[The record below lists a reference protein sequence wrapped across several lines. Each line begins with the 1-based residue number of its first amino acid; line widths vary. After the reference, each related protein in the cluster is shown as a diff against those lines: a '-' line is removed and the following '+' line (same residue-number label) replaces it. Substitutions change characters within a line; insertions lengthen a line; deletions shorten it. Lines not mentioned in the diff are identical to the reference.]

1 MSKMSKTWTC
11 TYNTHWQENIP
22 KHWLCK
28 TKTNIKYCSIASW
41 LHTLSKRWLFKTP
54 TIRSS
59 IFWDGRSDDNKNPT
73 TAGFSGSTCK
83 CHCHEN
89 ARLQPPPLNLP
100 SHRGEV
106 SRGGLR
112 LPHFWHS
119 WWGEGRG
126 EIGSLSVFFWVACT
140 EANLPVEV
148 CKGMQRLSYN
158 QFEVLRDCR
167 KTSSR
172 IQNKWITTNLA

>member
-59 IFWDGRSDDNKNPT
+59 IFWDGRSDDFLTRPPQGSRAALASA
-73 TAGFSGSTCK
+73 TATKTPGFSRHRWTAVPPGRGFPRWPSPPPFLAQLVRRRPRGNWELKWFFFGSPAPASQPSRKERQRICK
-83 CHCHEN
+83 GCIQPIWGVE
-89 ARLQPPPLNLP
+89 RLQEN
-100 SHRGEV
+100 
-106 SRGGLR
+106 
-112 LPHFWHS
+112 
-119 WWGEGRG
+119 
-126 EIGSLSVFFWVACT
+126 I
-140 EANLPVEV
+140 
-148 CKGMQRLSYN
+148 K
-158 QFEVLRDCR
+158 
-167 KTSSR
+167 
-172 IQNKWITTNLA
+172 

>member
-126 EIGSLSVFFWVACT
+126 NWELKCFFLGRLHRSQPSSW
-140 EANLPVEV
+140 
-148 CKGMQRLSYN
+148 GMQRYAK
-158 QFEVLRDCR
+158 VV
-167 KTSSR
+167 
-172 IQNKWITTNLA
+172 IQPIWGVERLQENVK